1 MINKLKGLSIKIKL
15 LLIFLLAILILL
27 LVNFLII
34 GRVVT
39 EEAEQVALEKAETDL
54 QTGYEILDREYPGEW
69 RLEGDELY
77 KGDELMNE
85 NYEFVDMFAEMT
97 DNTVTIFAE
106 DTRITTNVVD
116 EAGERAIG
124 TTVSD
129 QVAEAVLENGEDYY
143 GEAEVVGSM
152 YQTAYTPI
160 RDAEGEIIGIWY
172 VGAPQGFVAEMVN
185 QISISVIGALLIIS
199 LILFVVIFF
208 MSQKI
213 VNPILKAVGFAQKIA
228 QGKLNVEPVKVKQN
242 DEIGTL
248 NRALNKMYKNLRNLI
263 SSLANSADLV
273 ANSSE
278 EIASGN
284 QDLAQRTEEQA
295 SSVEE
300 FSASIEE
307 MTSSMQASTTNAVE
321 ANTLAN
327 ETVASVQK
335 GEEVVDDMKDA
346 MDEITASS
354 RDISE
359 IISKVNDI
367 AFQTNL
373 LALNASVE
381 AARAGEAGQGFA
393 VVAAEVRNLAGR
405 AADAADEIEKLI
417 NKSIKRIENGNELME
432 ETSTV
437 LDEIVSNSERTTDL
451 VNEITVALKE
461 QNSAADE
468 IRDTIEQLNQ
478 VTQQNSSL
486 VEEISSSSDQM
497 NNEAL
502 DLAELA
508 DEFELG

>member
-1 MINKLKGLSIKIKL
+1 MITKLKNLSIKIKL
-15 LLIFLLAILILL
+15 VLIFLLAIIVLL

-34 GRVVT
+34 GGVVT
-39 EEAEQVALEKAETDL
+39 EEAEELAIEKAATDL

-69 RLEGDELY
+69 RLEGDKLY
-77 KGDELMNE
+77 KGEELLNE
-85 NYEFVDMFAEMT
+85 NYEFVDMFGEIT

-116 EAGERAIG
+116 EAGERAVG
-124 TTVSD
+124 TTISD
-129 QVAEAVLENGEDYY
+129 EVAETVLEAGENFY

-160 RDAEGEIIGIWY
+160 RDADGEIIGIWY
-172 VGAPQGFVAEMVN
+172 VGAPQDFVSEMVN
-185 QISISVIGALLIIS
+185 QISFSVIGGLLIIS
-199 LILFVVIFF
+199 LILFVVIFL

-213 VNPILKAVGFAQKIA
+213 VNPILKAVNFAQEIA
-228 QGKLNVEPVKVKQN
+228 EGRLNLEPVEVKQN

-248 NRALNKMYKNLRNLI
+248 NLALNKMYKSLKRLI
-263 SSLANSADLV
+263 TRLNESANLV
-273 ANSSE
+273 ANSSK
-278 EIASGN
+278 EISDGN

-307 MTSSMQASTTNAVE
+307 MTSSMQVSTTNAVE

-327 ETVASVQK
+327 ETVVSVEK
-335 GEEVVDDMKDA
+335 GEDVVEDMKEA
-346 MDEITASS
+346 MEDITASS
-354 RDISE
+354 QDISE

-393 VVAAEVRNLAGR
+393 VVANEVRNLAGR

-432 ETSTV
+432 ETSDV
-437 LDEIVSNSERTTDL
+437 LNEIVSNSAKTTDL

-497 NNEAL
+497 SNEAL

-508 DEFELG
+508 DEFELN